1 MPETMSTDATAD
13 PPEGFRQWRYQPP
26 PGATTL
32 LLVRH
37 GESAAAF
44 GEQPFP
50 LRDGHGDPPLHP
62 DGEIQAQ
69 RLGERLAA
77 EHEAGATIG
86 AIYVT
91 TLQRTAQT
99 ATPLAQRIGLEP
111 AVEPG
116 LREVFLG
123 DWEGGLLRKK
133 AAEGDPILQQVYA
146 SERWDAI
153 PNAEPLERFD
163 ARLRDA
169 IDRIVA
175 AHSDQRVVVVSHGGV
190 IGHLLHVATRSSRFA
205 FAGAD
210 NASVSEMVVV
220 DGRWLLRRYNDTSHL
235 A

>member
-1 MPETMSTDATAD
+1 MSTDATAE
-13 PPEGFRQWRYQPP
+13 PAEGFRQWRYQPP
-26 PGATTL
+26 PGSTTV

-44 GEQPFP
+44 GDQPFP

-62 DGEIQAQ
+62 DGEIQAR
-69 RLGERLAA
+69 RLGSRLAA
-77 EHEAGATIG
+77 EHEGGRRID

-99 ATPLAQRIGLEP
+99 AAPLAERIGLEP

-123 DWEGGLLRKK
+123 EWEGGLLRKR
-133 AAEGDPILQQVYA
+133 AAEGDPVLQQVYA
-146 SERWDAI
+146 TERWDAI
-153 PNAEPLERFD
+153 PGAEPLDEFD

-169 IDRIVA
+169 IERIAA
-175 AHSDQRVVVVSHGGV
+175 AHPDERVVVVSHGGV

-205 FAGAD
+205 FTGAD
-210 NASVSEMVVV
+210 NASISEMVVV
-220 DGRWLLRRYNDTSHL
+220 DGRWLLRRFNDTTHL
-235 A
+235 T